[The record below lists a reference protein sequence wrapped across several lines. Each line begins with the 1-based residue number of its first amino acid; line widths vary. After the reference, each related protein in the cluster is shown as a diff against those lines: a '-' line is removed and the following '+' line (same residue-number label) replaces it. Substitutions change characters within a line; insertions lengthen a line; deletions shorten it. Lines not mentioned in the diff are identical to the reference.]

1 MTQTTLEQIFIKLAK
16 EQIESAETAKDV
28 GTDTS
33 YKLKDKS
40 LFPPCKQGSM
50 KNKLQNILPFWFRD
64 QGRDWGRGFFPKIKS
79 FFKNAFEVVR
89 WNFSSGR
96 RRCKEQR
103 IFPGNSFD
111 NSNDNQ
117 NLDEDGIDAEVE
129 VEVEVGIV
137 DDNAMETLLSSC
149 PINII
154 DPLGLDISTL
164 LMTSSDYIPIN
175 TDVAADEMIGEEQ
188 EEEQEEETGKL
199 KGEGWKEEKEDE
211 DEDAGCTEVTHFRF
225 V

>member
-16 EQIESAETAKDV
+16 EQIESAETEKDV
-28 GTDTS
+28 GRDTS

-40 LFPPCKQGSM
+40 LFSTCQQGSM

-96 RRCKEQR
+96 KRCKEQR
-103 IFPGNSFD
+103 IFPGNGFD
-111 NSNDNQ
+111 NSNSNDNQ

-129 VEVEVGIV
+129 VEVGIV
-137 DDNAMETLLSSC
+137 DDNAMETLSYSCSS
-149 PINII
+149 PI
-154 DPLGLDISTL
+154 ISSVA
-164 LMTSSDYIPIN
+164 TS
-175 TDVAADEMIGEEQ
+175 VLIGI
-188 EEEQEEETGKL
+188 
-199 KGEGWKEEKEDE
+199 
-211 DEDAGCTEVTHFRF
+211 
-225 V
+225 